1 MTAPPATEAKA
12 RPPGRRA
19 APGPATGLAAWL
31 ARFALPALASTLLA
45 LAAGTGQAFEQAQA
59 AGAASTA
66 IPAASA
72 PSTAPAAPAATA
84 AALRTPVVTPGLASP
99 LGVFYYPGWKRG
111 ALGLPA
117 GPADPWERIRAFPER
132 EPLLGWYDEGND
144 DVMAQ
149 QLRWMQQHGVG
160 FVVFDWYWGAEQEYL
175 GHALRAYHRVP
186 ERRGTPYALMW
197 ANHGRAP
204 LSRRD
209 FSAMVEE
216 LLDRHLKRPEYL
228 RVDGRPL
235 VFIQLPEQLD
245 RNARL
250 LGSDGGQLLQEAQA
264 MARRAGLAEGIL
276 FVAGANAGP
285 GGVADGM
292 ARAQGYGAYFNYNY
306 HAGPGARTRGQLRFS
321 HSFAELDEGYRAH
334 WDWFLRQGDLP
345 YIVPLTAGWD
355 KRPWGG
361 SSDPR
366 HDDSIPSDAE
376 FLAHLRAGAA
386 RLAAEPVRTLGLAVL
401 CCWNEFGEGSIV
413 EPTKARGLRTLEAVR
428 SVFAR

>member
-1 MTAPPATEAKA
+1 M
-12 RPPGRRA
+12 
-19 APGPATGLAAWL
+19 
-31 ARFALPALASTLLA
+31 TLL
-45 LAAGTGQAFEQAQA
+45 
-59 AGAASTA
+59 SA
-66 IPAASA
+66 IPAAQPRPSGRADTGVLAMGRRALRALAMAVPALAAHPGQASDQLQAARAASA
-72 PSTAPAAPAATA
+72 TAPAVAT
-84 AALRTPVVTPGLASP
+84 RVPVVTPPLSSP
-99 LGVFYYPGWKRG
+99 LGVFYYPGWKHG

-132 EPLLGWYDEGND
+132 EPLLGWYDEGQPA
-144 DVMAQ
+144 VMAQ

-175 GHALRAYHRVP
+175 GHALQAYQRVP
-186 ERRGTPYALMW
+186 ERHGTPYALMW

-204 LSRRD
+204 VSRRD
-209 FSAMVEE
+209 FTAMVEE
-216 LLDRHLKRPEYL
+216 LLARHLKRPEYL
-228 RVDGRPL
+228 HVDGRPL

-264 MARRAGLAEGIL
+264 MARTAGLAEGIL

-376 FLAHLRAGAA
+376 FLAHLRAGAE
-386 RLAAEPVRTLGLAVL
+386 RLAAEPARTLGLAVL